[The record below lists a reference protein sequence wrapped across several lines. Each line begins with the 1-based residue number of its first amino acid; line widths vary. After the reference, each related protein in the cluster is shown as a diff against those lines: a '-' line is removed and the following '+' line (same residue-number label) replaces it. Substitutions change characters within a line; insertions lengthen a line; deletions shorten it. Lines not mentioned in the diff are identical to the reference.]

1 MAKCNQL
8 IPLPFKG
15 LTFEILDLETSFLVC
30 WYIFRV
36 YRSSLYIKVI
46 GSRS

>member
-15 LTFEILDLETSFLVC
+15 LNAMDVGYTRVRAYHLRHHSK
-30 WYIFRV
+30 WYFWTV
-36 YRSSLYIKVI
+36 
-46 GSRS
+46 

>member
-15 LTFEILDLETSFLVC
+15 LKDKSKFLNDK
-30 WYIFRV
+30 I
-36 YRSSLYIKVI
+36 
-46 GSRS
+46 SRNYVHIVLTYW

>member
-15 LTFEILDLETSFLVC
+15 LKQ
-30 WYIFRV
+30 
-36 YRSSLYIKVI
+36 YR
-46 GSRS
+46 